1 MSFVHLHTHS
11 EFSLLDG
18 ASRISEMVRLAAE
31 TGMPAIALTDH
42 GVLYGAI
49 DLYLQAKAA
58 GINPIIGQEA
68 YVATRSRLQK
78 EGRADRDPYH
88 LILLVKNLV
97 GYRNL
102 IRLASAAHL
111 EGYYYKPRIDKAL
124 LAEHTEGLIALSSC
138 LGGEVANRLLEG
150 DEAGAEQAAREY
162 QRMFG
167 DDYFLEIQNHGMEE
181 QTRVNAGLARLS
193 QRTGIP
199 LVATNDSHYTR
210 QDDAEAHDILLCLQT
225 GTVVSDTT
233 RMRFHNDEFY
243 LKTPAEMDERF
254 RDFPEAL
261 ANTVRIAERCHL
273 ELETRPLLPRFEV
286 PAGETAETYLRR
298 LAEQGLK
305 ARYPEIT
312 AAVRE
317 RFEMELGV
325 IEATGYAPYFL
336 IVSDFTDYARKNG
349 VAVGP
354 GRGSAAGSIVSYALG
369 ITTLDPLFHGLL
381 FERFLNR
388 ERISM
393 PDIDIDFDDRNRD
406 RVIDYV
412 ARRYGQEHVA
422 QIITFG
428 TMKARAVIRDVGR
441 ALDIPLRDV
450 DRLAKLVPPQLNMT
464 LDKAL
469 QMVPELAAAAT
480 EPDFARLIKNARKLE
495 GLVRHASTHA
505 AGIVITPE
513 PLQRYIP
520 LQAAITRGEKNGPEK
535 RAVMTQYEMNAVQKI
550 GLLKMDFLG
559 LRNLS
564 IIEDTLKN
572 LEQTRG
578 LKLDLAEVPLD
589 DPATFRLLQAADTN
603 GVFQLETAGLRRLV
617 QEMRPTSFDD
627 ITAAIALFR
636 PGPLEGGLVD
646 QYIKC
651 KHGEQEIVYP
661 LPELEPI
668 LKETYGVI
676 VYQEQVMQIASQ
688 LAGFSLGEADI
699 LRAAMGKKKK
709 EEMARMR
716 AKFIAGAVERGV
728 SEPKAI
734 EIFDLMAFF
743 AGYGFNKSHSAAY
756 AVISYQ
762 TAYLK
767 ANYPLEYL
775 AALLNNEAGNYDKV
789 AAAVLDCHA
798 RDIEVLPPD
807 VNRSQA
813 GFSVENGKIR
823 YGLAVIK
830 NVGAHAIEL
839 LLSERQAKGPFK
851 SLLDLCIRVD
861 PRELNKRVLE
871 SLVRSGATD
880 SLGERGRLLASID
893 RVSDRASQIITE
905 RESGQTSI
913 FGLLPEADEMDDA
926 DAGLI
931 SGVPP
936 MPDDERLRGE
946 KELLGLYLS
955 DHPLKR
961 IEQELH
967 AKVDTYANQVTPEM
981 EDYEVRVGGV
991 IKGVRPVVTK
1001 TGKAMAFVQLEDLT
1015 STIEVIVFPKVFEE
1029 RRNLLLSDTVVIVR
1043 GKVDAR
1049 TAAGDE
1055 EERAEEAKVIADDIL
1070 AFDDA
1075 GHESWVRNQI
1085 VHLDIPVDAT
1095 PEQMSALEAILAR
1108 CPGPD
1113 RVVMHLPRGD
1123 QVVDMDLGE
1132 KFRIQGGGL
1141 AGDRAQRDIDG
1152 LFLRPVWRIEVVRKR
1167 APERQP
1173 NGGRQPRTLVTT
1185 TVSG

>member
-18 ASRISEMVRLAAE
+18 ASRISDMVRLAAD

-58 GINPIIGQEA
+58 GIKPIIGQEA

-88 LILLVKNLV
+88 LILLVKNLT

-102 IRLASAAHL
+102 IQLSSLAHL

-124 LAEHTEGLIALSSC
+124 LEEHTEGLIALSSC
-138 LGGEVANRLLEG
+138 LGGEVANRILEA
-150 DEAGAEQAAREY
+150 DERGAEQAALEY

-167 DDYFLEIQNHGMEE
+167 EDYFLEIQNHGLEE
-181 QTRVNAGLARLS
+181 QAAVNEALERLS
-193 QRTGIP
+193 RRTGIP

-210 QDDAEAHDILLCLQT
+210 RDDAEAHDILLCLQT
-225 GTVVSDTT
+225 GTIVSDPR
-233 RMRFHNDEFY
+233 RMKFHNDEFY
-243 LKTPAEMDERF
+243 LKTPAEMAERF
-254 RDFPEAL
+254 AEYPEAL
-261 ANTVRIAERCHL
+261 AATLTIADRCDLRL
-273 ELETRPLLPRFEV
+273 EIQPLLPRFEV
-286 PAGETAETYLRR
+286 PAGQTAETYLRQ
-298 LAEQGLK
+298 LAERGLK
-305 ARYPEIT
+305 DRYPEMT
-312 AAVRE
+312 AAVRD
-317 RFEMELGV
+317 RFEMEFGV

-336 IVSDFTDYARKNG
+336 IVADFIEYARRHG

-369 ITTLDPLFHGLL
+369 ITTLDPLKHGLI
-381 FERFLNR
+381 FERFLNK

-412 ARRYGQEHVA
+412 AERYGQDHVA

-441 ALDIPLRDV
+441 ALDVPLRDV
-450 DRLAKLVPPQLNMT
+450 DHLAKLVPPQLNMT
-464 LDKAL
+464 LEKAVA
-469 QMVPELAAAAT
+469 MVPELAAA
-480 EPDFARLIKNARKLE
+480 EKNPMYGRLLKNARKLE

-505 AGIVITPE
+505 AGIVIAPE
-513 PLQRYIP
+513 PLQRYVP
-520 LQAAITRGEKNGPEK
+520 LQASITRGEKNGQEK
-535 RAVMTQYEMNAVQKI
+535 RSVMTQYEMNAVQKI

-564 IIEDTLKN
+564 IIEDALDN
-572 LEQTRG
+572 IELTRG
-578 LKLDLAEVPLD
+578 LKVDLAQIPWD
-589 DPATFRLLQAADTN
+589 DEATFRLLQAADTN
-603 GVFQLETAGLRRLV
+603 GVFQLESPGMRRLT
-617 QEMRPTSFDD
+617 QDMRPTSFEDV
-627 ITAAIALFR
+627 TAAIALFR
-636 PGPLEGGLVD
+636 PGPLEGGLLD
-646 QYIKC
+646 QYMKC
-651 KHGEQEIVYP
+651 KHGEQEVVYP
-661 LPELEPI
+661 LPQLEPI

-688 LAGFSLGEADI
+688 LAGFTMGEADV

-709 EEMARMR
+709 DEMAKMR
-716 AKFIAGAVERGV
+716 AKFIEGAVRNGV
-728 SEPKAI
+728 SEAKAT

-798 RDIEVLPPD
+798 RNIEVLPPD
-807 VNRSQA
+807 VNASEA
-813 GFSVENGKIR
+813 GFSVQDGRIR
-823 YGLAVIK
+823 YGLAVIN
-830 NVGAHAIEL
+830 NVGAHAVDL
-839 LLSERQAKGPFK
+839 LLSERRTGGPFK
-851 SLLDLCIRVD
+851 SLLDLCVRVD

-880 SLGERGRLLASID
+880 GLGERGCLLASVD
-893 RVSDRASQIITE
+893 RVVDRASQIISE
-905 RESGQTSI
+905 RESGQTSL
-913 FGLLPEADEMDDA
+913 FGLLPEADEMDDPNA
-926 DAGLI
+926 ALV
-931 SGVPP
+931 SMMPP
-936 MPDDERLRGE
+936 MPQDERLKGE

-955 DHPLKR
+955 DHPLRR
-961 IEQELH
+961 IEAELH

-981 EDYEVRVGGV
+981 EDYEVRIGGV
-991 IKGVRPVVTK
+991 IKAVRPVITR

-1015 STIEVIVFPKVFEE
+1015 ATIEVIVFPKVFDE
-1029 RRNLLLSDTVVIVR
+1029 RRQLLLSDNVVIVS

-1049 TAAGDE
+1049 TAAGDD
-1055 EERAEEAKVIADDIL
+1055 EERSEAAKVIADDIM

-1075 GHESWVRNQI
+1075 GHEAWVRNQV
-1085 VHLDIPVDAT
+1085 VHLDLPADAT
-1095 PEQMSALEAILAR
+1095 PEQMAMLQDILGR
-1108 CPGPD
+1108 SPGPD
-1113 RVVMHLPRGD
+1113 RVVMHLQRAD
-1123 QVVDMDLGE
+1123 QIVEMDLGD
-1132 KFRIQGGGL
+1132 KFRVQGAGP
-1141 AGDRAQRDIDG
+1141 AGDRAQREIDAV
-1152 LFLRPVWRIEVVRKR
+1152 FARPVWRLEVVRRR
-1167 APERQP
+1167 APERQV
-1173 NGGRQPRTLVTT
+1173 NGGRQPRTLVS
-1185 TVSG
+1185 V

>member
-42 GVLYGAI
+42 GVLYGAV

-58 GINPIIGQEA
+58 GIKPIIGQEA

-88 LILLVKNLV
+88 LILLVKSLT

-102 IRLASAAHL
+102 IRLASTAHL

-124 LAEHTEGLIALSSC
+124 LAEHAEGLIALSSC
-138 LGGEVANRLLEG
+138 LGGEVASRLLEG

-167 DDYFLEIQNHGMEE
+167 EDYFLEIQDHGMEE
-181 QTRVNAGLARLS
+181 QARVNEGLARLS
-193 QRTGIP
+193 TRTGIP

-210 QDDAEAHDILLCLQT
+210 EDDAEAHDILLCLQT
-225 GTVVSDTT
+225 GTVVSDAT

-243 LKTPAEMDERF
+243 LKTPAEMAERF
-254 RDFPEAL
+254 RDYPEAI

-273 ELETRPLLPRFEV
+273 ELETTPLLPRFEV
-286 PAGETAETYLRR
+286 PAGDTADSYLRR
-298 LAEQGLK
+298 LAEEGLK
-305 ARYPEIT
+305 RRYPEMTQAIKD
-312 AAVRE
+312 
-317 RFEMELGV
+317 RFDMEFSV
-325 IEATGYAPYFL
+325 IKDMGYAAYFL

-369 ITTLDPLFHGLL
+369 ITELDPIRHGLI

-393 PDIDIDFDDRNRD
+393 PDIDMDFDDRNRD
-406 RVIDYV
+406 RVIEYV
-412 ARRYGQEHVA
+412 GRKYGQDHVA

-441 ALDIPLRDV
+441 ALDVPLPDV

-464 LDKAL
+464 LDKAM

-480 EPDFARLIKNARKLE
+480 DPVYGKLLKNARKLE
-495 GLVRHASTHA
+495 GLTRHASTHA

-513 PLQRYIP
+513 PLQRYVP
-520 LQAAITRGEKNGPEK
+520 LQNAITRGERNGQET

-572 LEQTRG
+572 IEQTRG
-578 LKLDLAEVPLD
+578 LKLDLDAIPWD
-589 DPATFRLLQAADTN
+589 DAATFRLFAAADTN
-603 GVFQLETAGLRRLV
+603 GVFQFEGSGMRRLL
-617 QEMRPTSFDD
+617 QDMRPSTFED
-627 ITAAIALFR
+627 ITAAGALFR

-651 KHGEQEIVYP
+651 KHGDREIVYP

-676 VYQEQVMQIASQ
+676 VYQEQVMQIASR

-709 EEMARMR
+709 DEMARMR
-716 AKFIAGAVERGV
+716 AKFITGAIAHGV
-728 SEPKAI
+728 AEAKAT

-775 AALLNNEAGNYDKV
+775 AALLNNEAGEYERV
-789 AAAVLDCHA
+789 AATVLDCHA
-798 RDIEVLPPD
+798 RQIEVLPPD
-807 VNRSQA
+807 VNRSEA
-813 GFSVENGKIR
+813 GFTVEDGKIR

-830 NVGAHAIEL
+830 NVGAHVIERL
-839 LLSERQAKGPFK
+839 LAERRAKGPFK
-851 SLLDLCIRVD
+851 SLLDMAVRVD

-871 SLVRSGATD
+871 SLIRSGAAD
-880 SLGERGRLLASID
+880 CLGERGRLLASID
-893 RVSDRASQIITE
+893 RVSDRAAQIIGE
-905 RESGQTSI
+905 WESGQTSL
-913 FGLLPEADEMDDA
+913 FGLLPEADELDDPA
-926 DAGLI
+926 AGLV
-931 SGVPP
+931 SMMPP
-936 MPDDERLRGE
+936 MPDEERLKGE

-961 IEQELH
+961 IEQEMH

-981 EDYEVRVGGV
+981 EDYEVRIGGV

-1015 STIEVIVFPKVFEE
+1015 STVEVIVFPRVFEE
-1029 RRNLLLSDTVVIVR
+1029 RRHLLLSDTVVIVR

-1049 TAAGDE
+1049 TAAGDD
-1055 EERAEEAKVIADDIL
+1055 EERAEQAKVIADDIL

-1075 GHESWVRNQI
+1075 GHESWVRNQV
-1085 VHLDIPVDAT
+1085 VHLDIPAEAT
-1095 PEQMSALEAILAR
+1095 PDQMAALEEILGR

-1123 QVVDMDLGE
+1123 QTVDMDLGD
-1132 KFRIQGGGL
+1132 KFRVQAGGL
-1141 AGDRAQRDIDG
+1141 AGDRTQREIDG
-1152 LFLRPVWRIEVVRKR
+1152 LFLRPVWRLEVIRRR

-1173 NGGRQPRTLVTT
+1173 NGGRQPRTLVATPA
-1185 TVSG
+1185 GA

>member
-18 ASRISEMVRLAAE
+18 ASRISDMVRLAVE
-31 TGMPAIALTDH
+31 TGMPAVALTDH
-42 GVLYGAI
+42 GVLYGAV

-88 LILLVKNLV
+88 LILLVKDLT

-102 IRLASAAHL
+102 IRLASQAHL

-124 LAEHTEGLIALSSC
+124 LAEHAEGLIALSSC

-150 DEAGAEQAAREY
+150 DEAGAEQAAKEY
-162 QRMFG
+162 QAIFG
-167 DDYFLEIQNHGMEE
+167 EDYFLEIQDHGMAE
-181 QTRVNAGLARLS
+181 QARVNEGLARLS

-199 LVATNDSHYTR
+199 LVATNDTHYTR
-210 QDDAEAHDILLCLQT
+210 KDDAEAHDILLCLQT
-225 GTVVSDTT
+225 GTVVSETN
-233 RMRFHNDEFY
+233 RMRFENEEFY
-243 LKTPAEMDERF
+243 LKTPAEMAERF
-254 RDFPEAL
+254 KDFPEAV
-261 ANTVRIAERCHL
+261 ANTLRIAERCHL
-273 ELETRPLLPRFEV
+273 ELETKPLLPRFEV
-286 PAGETAETYLRR
+286 PAGQTADSYLRR
-298 LAEQGLK
+298 LAMDGLK
-305 ARYPEIT
+305 KRYPDMTQAIKD
-312 AAVRE
+312 
-317 RFEMELGV
+317 RFEMEIGV
-325 IEATGYAPYFL
+325 IEDMGYAPYFL
-336 IVSDFTDYARKNG
+336 IVSDFTDFARNNG

-369 ITTLDPLFHGLL
+369 ITELDPIHHGLI

-393 PDIDIDFDDRNRD
+393 PDIDMDFDDRNRD

-412 ARRYGQEHVA
+412 GRKYGQDHVA

-441 ALDIPLRDV
+441 ALGVPLPDV

-464 LDKAL
+464 LDKAI

-480 EPDFARLIKNARKLE
+480 DPEYGRLLKNAKKLE
-495 GLVRHASTHA
+495 GLTRHASTHA

-513 PLQRYIP
+513 PLQRYVP
-520 LQAAITRGEKNGPEK
+520 LQNAITRGDRNGTEK

-564 IIEDTLKN
+564 IIQDTLKN

-578 LKLDLAEVPLD
+578 VRLDLSQIPWD

-603 GVFQLETAGLRRLV
+603 GVFQVEGAGMRRLL
-617 QEMRPTSFDD
+617 QDMRPTSFED
-627 ITAAIALFR
+627 ITAVHALFR

-651 KHGEQEIVYP
+651 KHGEREIVYP

-676 VYQEQVMQIASQ
+676 VYQEQVMKIASQ

-709 EEMARMR
+709 DEMARMR
-716 AKFIAGAVERGV
+716 TKFINGAVARGV
-728 SEPKAI
+728 TEAKAT
-734 EIFDLMAFF
+734 EVFDLMAFF

-756 AVISYQ
+756 AVIIYQ

-775 AALLNNEAGNYDKV
+775 AALLNNEAGDYEKV
-789 AAAVLDCHA
+789 AATVLDCHA
-798 RDIEVLPPD
+798 REIEVLPPD
-807 VNRSQA
+807 VNRSEA
-813 GFSVENGKIR
+813 GFSVEDGKIR

-830 NVGAHAIEL
+830 NVGVHVIEML
-839 LLSERQAKGPFK
+839 LAERRKSGPFK
-851 SLLDLCIRVD
+851 SLLELAVRVD
-861 PRELNKRVLE
+861 PREANKRVLE
-871 SLVRSGATD
+871 SLIRSGATD
-880 SLGERGRLLASID
+880 CLGERGTLLASID

-905 RESGQTSI
+905 RESGQTSL
-913 FGLLPEADEMDDA
+913 FGLLPESDELDDPT
-926 DAGLI
+926 AGLLQ
-931 SGVPP
+931 GVPP
-936 MPDDERLRGE
+936 MPDEERLKGE

-981 EDYEVRVGGV
+981 EDYEVRIGGV
-991 IKGVRPVVTK
+991 IKGVRPIVTK
-1001 TGKAMAFVQLEDLT
+1001 SGKAMAFIQLEDLT
-1015 STIEVIVFPKVFEE
+1015 STIEVIVFPKVFDE
-1029 RRNLLLSDTVVIVR
+1029 RRHLLLSDTIVIVR

-1049 TAAGDE
+1049 AGSGDD
-1055 EERAEEAKVIADDIL
+1055 EERADSAKVIADDIL

-1075 GHESWVRNQI
+1075 GHEAWVRNQV
-1085 VHLDIPVDAT
+1085 VHLDIPAEAT
-1095 PEQMSALEAILAR
+1095 PEQMGLLQDILGR

-1123 QVVDMDLGE
+1123 QVVDMDLGDR
-1132 KFRIQGGGL
+1132 FRVQGGGR
-1141 AGDRAQRDIDG
+1141 AGEMARREIDG
-1152 LFLRPVWRIEVVRKR
+1152 LFLRPVWRIEVIRRR
-1167 APERQP
+1167 APERAQ
-1173 NGGRQPRTLVTT
+1173 NGSRQPRTLV
-1185 TVSG
+1185 GAPAG

>member
-11 EFSLLDG
+11 EYSLLDG
-18 ASRISEMVRLAAE
+18 ASRISEMVRHAVE

-42 GVLYGAI
+42 GVLYGAV

-68 YVATRSRLQK
+68 YVATRSRHQK

-88 LILLVKNLV
+88 LILLVKNLA

-102 IRLASAAHL
+102 IKLSSLAHL

-124 LAEHTEGLIALSSC
+124 LAEHSEGLIALSSC
-138 LGGEVANRLLEG
+138 LGGEVASRLLEG

-167 DDYFLEIQNHGMEE
+167 EDYFLEIQDHGMEE
-181 QTRVNAGLARLS
+181 QTRVNEGLARLS

-199 LVATNDSHYTR
+199 MVATNDSHYTR
-210 QDDAEAHDILLCLQT
+210 RDDAEAHDILLCLQT
-225 GTVVSDTT
+225 GTVTSDQK

-243 LKTPAEMDERF
+243 LKTPAEMAERF
-254 RDFPEAL
+254 RDFPEAV
-261 ANTVRIAERCHL
+261 ANTVKIAERCHL
-273 ELETRPLLPRFEV
+273 ELDTRPLLPRFEV
-286 PAGETAETYLRR
+286 PGGENAEAYLRR
-298 LAEQGLK
+298 LAEEGLK
-305 ARYPEIT
+305 TRYPEMGQV
-312 AAVRE
+312 VRDRVE
-317 RFEMELGV
+317 TELSV
-325 IEATGYAPYFL
+325 IQDMGYAPYFL
-336 IVSDFTDYARKNG
+336 IVSDFIAYARANG

-354 GRGSAAGSIVSYALG
+354 GRGSAAGSIVCYALG
-369 ITTLDPLFHGLL
+369 ITTLDPLQHGLI

-393 PDIDIDFDDRNRD
+393 PDIDVDFDDRNRD
-406 RVIDYV
+406 RVIEYV
-412 ARRYGQEHVA
+412 GQKYGQDHVA

-441 ALDIPLRDV
+441 ALDVPLREV
-450 DRLAKLVPPQLNMT
+450 DHLAKLVPPTLNMT
-464 LDKAL
+464 LDKAI
-469 QMVPELAAAAT
+469 QMVPELAQA
-480 EPDFARLIKNARKLE
+480 EKDPVYERLLKNARKLE

-513 PLQRYIP
+513 PLQQYVP
-520 LQAAITRGEKNGPEK
+520 LQASITRGERNGQEK

-572 LEQTRG
+572 LRLTRG
-578 LKLDLAEVPLD
+578 LKLDLAAIPWD
-589 DPATFRLLQAADTN
+589 DAATFRLLQAGDTN
-603 GVFQLETAGLRRLV
+603 GVFQLESAGLRRLL
-617 QEMRPTSFDD
+617 QDMRPTTFDD
-627 ITAAIALFR
+627 ITAANALFR

-646 QYIKC
+646 QYVKR
-651 KHGEQEIVYP
+651 KHGEVEIAYL
-661 LPELEPI
+661 LPQLEPI

-676 VYQEQVMQIASQ
+676 VYQEQVMNIARQ
-688 LAGFSLGEADI
+688 LAGFSLGEADV
-699 LRAAMGKKKK
+699 LRGAMGKKKK
-709 EEMARMR
+709 EEMAKMR
-716 AKFIAGAVERGV
+716 AKFIEGATNRGV
-728 SEPKAI
+728 SESKAT
-734 EIFDLMAFF
+734 EIFDLMAYF
-743 AGYGFNKSHSAAY
+743 AGYGFPKAHSAAY

-798 RDIEVLPPD
+798 REIEVLPPD
-807 VNRSQA
+807 VNSSEA
-813 GFSVENGKIR
+813 GFSVQEGKVR

-830 NVGAHAIEL
+830 NVGTHAIEL
-839 LLSERQAKGPFK
+839 LLNERRTNGPFK
-851 SLLDLCIRVD
+851 SVLDLCVRVD
-861 PRELNKRVLE
+861 PREMNKRVLE
-871 SLVRSGATD
+871 SLIRSGATD

-893 RVSDRASQIITE
+893 RVSDRATQIISE
-905 RESGQTSI
+905 RESGQTNL
-913 FGLLPEADEMDDA
+913 FGMLPEADEMDDPA
-926 DAGLI
+926 AGLV
-931 SGVPP
+931 SVMPP

-955 DHPLKR
+955 DHPLRR

-981 EDYEVRVGGV
+981 EDYEVRIGGV
-991 IKGVRPVVTK
+991 IKAVRPIVTK
-1001 TGKAMAFVQLEDLT
+1001 TGKPMAFVQLEDLT
-1015 STIEVIVFPKVFEE
+1015 ATIEVIVFTRLFEE
-1029 RRNLLLSDTVVIVR
+1029 SRALLLSDNVVIVR

-1049 TAAGDE
+1049 SAAGEDE
-1055 EERAEEAKVIADDIL
+1055 ERGEVAKIIADEIL

-1075 GHESWVRNQI
+1075 GHESWVRNQV
-1085 VHLDIPVDAT
+1085 VHLDVPAEAT
-1095 PEQMSALEAILAR
+1095 AEQMEALQEILGR
-1108 CPGPD
+1108 CAGPD
-1113 RVVMHLPRGD
+1113 RVVLHLQRAD
-1123 QVVDMDLGE
+1123 EVVDMDLGE
-1132 KFRIQGGGL
+1132 KFRVQGGGL
-1141 AGDRAQRDIDG
+1141 AGDRAQREIDA
-1152 LFLRPVWRIEVVRKR
+1152 LFSRPVWRLEVIRRR
-1167 APERQP
+1167 APERQVTS
-1173 NGGRQPRTLVTT
+1173 GRQPRTLVG
-1185 TVSG
+1185 SASS

>member
-18 ASRISEMVRLAAE
+18 ASRISDMVRLAAE

-49 DLYLQAKAA
+49 DLLTQAKLA
-58 GINPIIGQEA
+58 GIKPIIGLEA
-68 YVATRSRLQK
+68 YVATRSRHQK

-88 LILLVKNLV
+88 LILLVKDLT

-102 IRLASAAHL
+102 ITLSSRSHL

-138 LGGEVANRLLEG
+138 LGGEVASRLLEA
-150 DEAGAEQAAREY
+150 DEAGAEQAALEY

-167 DDYFLEIQNHGMEE
+167 DDYFLEIQDHGMEE
-181 QTRVNAGLARLS
+181 QARVNEGLARIA

-225 GTVVSDTT
+225 GTVTSDQK

-243 LKTPAEMDERF
+243 LKTPAEMAERF
-254 RDFPEAL
+254 RDFPEAV
-261 ANTVRIAERCHL
+261 ANTVRIAERCSL
-273 ELETRPLLPRFEV
+273 QLDTRPLLPRFEV
-286 PAGETAETYLRR
+286 PAGQTPEAYLRG

-305 ARYPEIT
+305 VRYPELGK
-312 AAVRE
+312 VVMD
-317 RFEMELGV
+317 RFETEMSV
-325 IEATGYAPYFL
+325 IQEMGYAPYFL
-336 IVSDFTDYARKNG
+336 IVSDFISYARGHG

-354 GRGSAAGSIVSYALG
+354 GRGSAAGSIICYALG
-369 ITTLDPLFHGLL
+369 ITTLDPLQHGLI

-393 PDIDIDFDDRNRD
+393 PDIDVDFDDRNRD

-412 ARRYGQEHVA
+412 GQRYGQDHVA

-441 ALDIPLRDV
+441 ALDVPLRDV
-450 DRLAKLVPPQLNMT
+450 DHLAKLVPPQLNMT
-464 LDKAL
+464 LDKAM
-469 QMVPELAAAAT
+469 QMVPELAQA
-480 EPDFARLIKNARKLE
+480 EKDPVYERLLKNARKLE

-513 PLQRYIP
+513 PLQQYVP
-520 LQAAITRGEKNGPEK
+520 LQLSITRGEKNGQEQ

-564 IIEDTLKN
+564 IIEDALKN

-578 LKLDLAEVPLD
+578 LKLDLATIPWD
-589 DPATFRLLQAADTN
+589 DPATFRLLQASDTN
-603 GVFQLETAGLRRLV
+603 GVFQLESAGLRRLV
-617 QEMRPTSFDD
+617 QDMRPTSFDD

-636 PGPLEGGLVD
+636 PGPLEGGLLD
-646 QYIKC
+646 QYMKC

-661 LPELEPI
+661 LPQLEPI

-676 VYQEQVMQIASQ
+676 VYQEQVMNIARQ
-688 LAGFSLGEADI
+688 LAGFSLGEADV
-699 LRAAMGKKKK
+699 LRGAMGKKKK
-709 EEMARMR
+709 EEMAKMR
-716 AKFIAGAVERGV
+716 AKFIDGAVSRGV
-728 SEPKAI
+728 GESKAT
-734 EIFDLMAFF
+734 EIFDLMAYF
-743 AGYGFNKSHSAAY
+743 AGYGFAKAHSAAY

-798 RDIEVLPPD
+798 RNIDVLPPD
-807 VNRSQA
+807 INSSEA
-813 GFSVENGKIR
+813 GFSVQGDKIR

-830 NVGAHAIEL
+830 NVGSHAVEL
-839 LLSERQAKGPFK
+839 LLTDRQAKGQFR
-851 SLLDLCIRVD
+851 SLLELCVRVD

-871 SLVRSGATD
+871 SLVRSGACE
-880 SLGERGRLLASID
+880 SLGERAQLLASID
-893 RVSDRASQIITE
+893 RVSDRASQIISE
-905 RESGQTSI
+905 RESGQTSL
-913 FGLLPEADEMDDA
+913 FKMLPESDELGDPA
-926 DAGLI
+926 AGLI
-931 SGVPP
+931 GGLPP
-936 MPDDERLRGE
+936 MPQDERLRGE

-955 DHPLKR
+955 DHPLRR
-961 IEQELH
+961 IEQEMH
-967 AKVDTYANQVTPEM
+967 ARVDTYANQVKPEM
-981 EDYEVRVGGV
+981 EDLEVRLGGV
-991 IKGVRPVVTK
+991 IKGVRPVITR

-1015 STIEVIVFPKVFEE
+1015 STVEVIVFPRPFEE
-1029 RRNLLLSDTVVIVR
+1029 ARDLLHEDNIVIVR
-1043 GKVDAR
+1043 GKIDAR
-1049 TAAGDE
+1049 TASGDDE
-1055 EERAEEAKVIADDIL
+1055 DRSEAAKVIADEIL
-1070 AFDDA
+1070 AFDDP
-1075 GHESWVRNQI
+1075 GHDSWVRNQV
-1085 VHLDIPVDAT
+1085 VHLDVPAEALG
-1095 PEQMSALEAILAR
+1095 EQLAAVEDILAS

-1113 RVVMHLPRGD
+1113 RVVMHLQRDGGS
-1123 QVVDMDLGE
+1123 VEMDLGE
-1132 KFRIQGGGL
+1132 RFRVQGGGP
-1141 AGDRAQRDIDG
+1141 AGQRAEHAINA
-1152 LFLRPVWRIEVVRKR
+1152 LFGRPVWRVEVVRKK
-1167 APERQP
+1167 APERP
-1173 NGGRQPRTLVTT
+1173 AMGRGSRVLAGSPA
-1185 TVSG
+1185 S

>member
-1 MSFVHLHTHS
+1 M
-11 EFSLLDG
+11 
-18 ASRISEMVRLAAE
+18 A
-31 TGMPAIALTDH
+31 
-42 GVLYGAI
+42 
-49 DLYLQAKAA
+49 
-58 GINPIIGQEA
+58 
-68 YVATRSRLQK
+68 
-78 EGRADRDPYH
+78 
-88 LILLVKNLV
+88 
-97 GYRNL
+97 
-102 IRLASAAHL
+102 
-111 EGYYYKPRIDKAL
+111 
-124 LAEHTEGLIALSSC
+124 
-138 LGGEVANRLLEG
+138 
-150 DEAGAEQAAREY
+150 
-162 QRMFG
+162 
-167 DDYFLEIQNHGMEE
+167 
-181 QTRVNAGLARLS
+181 
-193 QRTGIP
+193 
-199 LVATNDSHYTR
+199 
-210 QDDAEAHDILLCLQT
+210 
-225 GTVVSDTT
+225 
-233 RMRFHNDEFY
+233 
-243 LKTPAEMDERF
+243 ERF
-254 RDFPEAL
+254 RDFPEAV

-286 PAGETAETYLRR
+286 PVGETAESYLRR
-298 LAEQGLK
+298 LAEEGLK
-305 ARYPEIT
+305 ARYPELT
-312 AAVRE
+312 PAVRD
-317 RFEMELGV
+317 RFEMEFGV
-325 IEATGYAPYFL
+325 IEEMGYAPYFL

-369 ITTLDPLFHGLL
+369 ITTLDPLRHGLI

-393 PDIDIDFDDRNRD
+393 PDIDMDFDDRNRD

-412 ARRYGQEHVA
+412 GRRYGQDHVA

-441 ALDIPLRDV
+441 ALDVPLREV

-464 LDKAL
+464 LDKAMA
-469 QMVPELAAAAT
+469 MVPELAAAAT
-480 EPDFARLIKNARKLE
+480 DPAFEPLLKNARKLE

-513 PLQRYIP
+513 PLQRYLP
-520 LQAAITRGEKNGPEK
+520 LQAAITRGEKNGQEK

-564 IIEDTLKN
+564 IIADTLKN

-578 LKLDLAEVPLD
+578 LKLDLSRIPWD

-603 GVFQLETAGLRRLV
+603 GVFQLESAGLRRLV
-617 QEMRPTSFDD
+617 QDMRPTGFED

-651 KHGEQEIVYP
+651 KHGENEIVYP

-676 VYQEQVMQIASQ
+676 VYQEQVMQIASR

-709 EEMARMR
+709 DEMARMR
-716 AKFIAGAVERGV
+716 AKFLAGAVARGV
-728 SEPKAI
+728 SEAKAT

-798 RDIEVLPPD
+798 REIEVLPPD
-807 VNRSQA
+807 VNRSEA
-813 GFSVENGKIR
+813 GFRVQEGKIR

-830 NVGAHAIEL
+830 NVGGHAIEL
-839 LLSERQAKGPFK
+839 LLAERRARGPFK
-851 SLLDLCIRVD
+851 SLLDLCVRVD

-871 SLVRSGATD
+871 SLIRSGATD
-880 SLGERGRLLASID
+880 SLGERGRLLASVD
-893 RVSDRASQIITE
+893 RVSDRAAQIISE
-905 RESGQTSI
+905 RESGQTSL
-913 FGLLPEADEMDDA
+913 FGLLPEADELDDA
-926 DAGLI
+926 NAGLV
-931 SGVPP
+931 SLMPP
-936 MPDDERLRGE
+936 MPDDERLKGE

-967 AKVDTYANQVTPEM
+967 LKVDTYANQVTPEM

-1029 RRNLLLSDTVVIVR
+1029 RRHLLLSDTVVIVR

-1049 TAAGDE
+1049 TAGGDD

-1085 VHLDIPVDAT
+1085 VHLDIPSEAS
-1095 PEQMSALEAILAR
+1095 PEQMAALQDILAR

-1113 RVVMHLPRGD
+1113 RVVMHLQRGE
-1123 QVVDMDLGE
+1123 QAVDMDLGE
-1132 KFRIQGGGL
+1132 KFRVQGGGL
-1141 AGDRAQRDIDG
+1141 AGDRAQREIDA
-1152 LFLRPVWRIEVVRKR
+1152 LFLRPVWRIEVIRRR

-1173 NGGRQPRTLVTT
+1173 NGGRQPRTLVATT
-1185 TVSG
+1185 AG

>member
-1 MSFVHLHTHS
+1 
-11 EFSLLDG
+11 
-18 ASRISEMVRLAAE
+18 
-31 TGMPAIALTDH
+31 
-42 GVLYGAI
+42 
-49 DLYLQAKAA
+49 
-58 GINPIIGQEA
+58 
-68 YVATRSRLQK
+68 
-78 EGRADRDPYH
+78 
-88 LILLVKNLV
+88 
-97 GYRNL
+97 
-102 IRLASAAHL
+102 
-111 EGYYYKPRIDKAL
+111 
-124 LAEHTEGLIALSSC
+124 
-138 LGGEVANRLLEG
+138 
-150 DEAGAEQAAREY
+150 
-162 QRMFG
+162 
-167 DDYFLEIQNHGMEE
+167 
-181 QTRVNAGLARLS
+181 
-193 QRTGIP
+193 
-199 LVATNDSHYTR
+199 
-210 QDDAEAHDILLCLQT
+210 
-225 GTVVSDTT
+225 
-233 RMRFHNDEFY
+233 
-243 LKTPAEMDERF
+243 
-254 RDFPEAL
+254 
-261 ANTVRIAERCHL
+261 
-273 ELETRPLLPRFEV
+273 
-286 PAGETAETYLRR
+286 
-298 LAEQGLK
+298 
-305 ARYPEIT
+305 
-312 AAVRE
+312 
-317 RFEMELGV
+317 
-325 IEATGYAPYFL
+325 
-336 IVSDFTDYARKNG
+336 
-349 VAVGP
+349 
-354 GRGSAAGSIVSYALG
+354 
-369 ITTLDPLFHGLL
+369 
-381 FERFLNR
+381 
-388 ERISM
+388 M

-412 ARRYGQEHVA
+412 ARRYGQDHVA

-480 EPDFARLIKNARKLE
+480 EPDFARLIKNAKKLE

-513 PLQRYIP
+513 PLQRYVP
-520 LQAAITRGEKNGPEK
+520 LQAAITRGEKNGQEK

-578 LKLDLAEVPLD
+578 LKLDLAQIPID
-589 DPATFRLLQAADTN
+589 DAATFRLLQAADTN
-603 GVFQLETAGLRRLV
+603 GVFQLESAGLRRLL
-617 QEMRPTSFDD
+617 QDMRPTSFDD

-646 QYIKC
+646 QYMKC

-699 LRAAMGKKKK
+699 LRGAMGKKKK

-728 SEPKAI
+728 SEPKAT

-775 AALLNNEAGNYDKV
+775 AALLNNEAGDYDRV

-807 VNRSQA
+807 VNTSEA
-813 GFSVENGKIR
+813 GFSVQEGKIR

-830 NVGAHAIEL
+830 NVGSHAMEL
-839 LLSERQAKGPFK
+839 LLVNRREKGPFK
-851 SLLDLCIRVD
+851 SLLDMCVRVD

-871 SLVRSGATD
+871 SLVRSGAAD

-893 RVSDRASQIITE
+893 RVSDRANQIISE
-905 RESGQTSI
+905 RESGQTSL
-913 FGLLPEADEMDDA
+913 FGLLPEADELDDPN
-926 DAGLI
+926 AGLI
-931 SGVPP
+931 SGFPP

-967 AKVDTYANQVTPEM
+967 ARVDTYANQVTPEM
-981 EDYEVRVGGV
+981 EDFEVRVGGV

-1029 RRNLLLSDTVVIVR
+1029 RRQLLLSDTVVIVR

-1049 TAAGDE
+1049 TAAGED
-1055 EERAEEAKVIADDIL
+1055 EERAETAKVIADEIL

-1085 VHLDIPVDAT
+1085 VHLDIPPEAT
-1095 PEQMSALEAILAR
+1095 PDQMSALQDILAR

-1113 RVVMHLPRGD
+1113 RVVMHLQRDD
-1123 QVVDMDLGE
+1123 QVVDMDLGD

-1141 AGDRAQRDIDG
+1141 AGDRAQREIDG
-1152 LFLRPVWRIEVVRKR
+1152 LFLRPVWRIEVIRRR

-1173 NGGRQPRTLVTT
+1173 NGGRQPRTLVT
-1185 TVSG
+1185 SGAAG

>member
-11 EFSLLDG
+11 EYSLLDG
-18 ASRISEMVRLAAE
+18 ASRISEMVRHAVE

-68 YVATRSRLQK
+68 YVATRSRHQK

-88 LILLVKNLV
+88 LILLVKNLA

-102 IRLASAAHL
+102 IKLSSLAHL

-124 LAEHTEGLIALSSC
+124 LSEHTEGLIALSSC
-138 LGGEVANRLLEG
+138 LGGEVASRLLEG
-150 DEAGAEQAAREY
+150 DDAGAEQVAREY

-167 DDYFLEIQNHGMEE
+167 EDYFLEIQDHGMEE
-181 QTRVNAGLARLS
+181 QARVNEGLARLS

-199 LVATNDSHYTR
+199 MVATNDSHYTR
-210 QDDAEAHDILLCLQT
+210 RDDAEAHDILLCLQT
-225 GTVVSDTT
+225 GTVTSDQK

-243 LKTPAEMDERF
+243 LKTPAEMAERF
-254 RDFPEAL
+254 RDFPEAV
-261 ANTVRIAERCHL
+261 ANTVKIAERCHL
-273 ELETRPLLPRFEV
+273 ELDTKPLLPRFEV
-286 PAGETAETYLRR
+286 PLGENAEAYLRR

-305 ARYPEIT
+305 TRYPEMGQV
-312 AAVRE
+312 VRDRVE
-317 RFEMELGV
+317 TELSV
-325 IEATGYAPYFL
+325 IQDMGYAPYFL
-336 IVSDFTDYARKNG
+336 IVSDFIAYARANG

-354 GRGSAAGSIVSYALG
+354 GRGSAAGSIVCYALG
-369 ITTLDPLFHGLL
+369 ITTLDPLKHGLI

-393 PDIDIDFDDRNRD
+393 PDIDVDFDDRNRD
-406 RVIDYV
+406 RVIEYV
-412 ARRYGQEHVA
+412 GQKYGQDHVA

-441 ALDIPLRDV
+441 ALDVPLREV
-450 DRLAKLVPPQLNMT
+450 DHLAKLVPPTLNMT
-464 LDKAL
+464 LDKAI
-469 QMVPELAAAAT
+469 QMVPELAQA
-480 EPDFARLIKNARKLE
+480 EKDPVYERLLKNARKLE

-513 PLQRYIP
+513 PLQQYVP
-520 LQAAITRGEKNGPEK
+520 LQASITRGERNGQEK

-572 LEQTRG
+572 LRLTRG
-578 LKLDLAEVPLD
+578 LELDLAAIPWD
-589 DPATFRLLQAADTN
+589 DAATFRLLQAGDTN
-603 GVFQLETAGLRRLV
+603 GVFQLESAGLRRLL
-617 QEMRPTSFDD
+617 QDMQPTTFDD
-627 ITAAIALFR
+627 ITAANALFR

-646 QYIKC
+646 QYVKR
-651 KHGEQEIVYP
+651 KHGEVEIAYL
-661 LPELEPI
+661 LPQLEPI

-676 VYQEQVMQIASQ
+676 VYQEQVMNIARQ
-688 LAGFSLGEADI
+688 LAGFSLGEADV
-699 LRAAMGKKKK
+699 LRGAMGKKKK
-709 EEMARMR
+709 DEMAKMR
-716 AKFIAGAVERGV
+716 AKFIEGATNRGV
-728 SEPKAI
+728 SESKAT
-734 EIFDLMAFF
+734 EIFDLMAYF
-743 AGYGFNKSHSAAY
+743 AGYGFPKAHSAAY

-798 RDIEVLPPD
+798 RDIGVLPPD
-807 VNRSQA
+807 VNSSEG
-813 GFSVENGKIR
+813 GFSVQEGKVR

-839 LLSERQAKGPFK
+839 LLNERRRNGPFK
-851 SLLDLCIRVD
+851 SVLDLCVRVD
-861 PRELNKRVLE
+861 PREMNKRVLE
-871 SLVRSGATD
+871 SLIRSGATD

-893 RVSDRASQIITE
+893 RVSDRAAQIISE
-905 RESGQTSI
+905 RESGQTNL
-913 FGLLPEADEMDDA
+913 FGMLPEADEMDDPA
-926 DAGLI
+926 AGLV
-931 SGVPP
+931 SVMPP

-955 DHPLKR
+955 DHPLRR

-967 AKVDTYANQVTPEM
+967 AKVDTYANQVTPDM
-981 EDYEVRVGGV
+981 EDYEVRIGGV
-991 IKGVRPVVTK
+991 IKAVRPIVTK
-1001 TGKAMAFVQLEDLT
+1001 TGKPMAFVQLEDLT
-1015 STIEVIVFPKVFEE
+1015 ATIEVIVFTRLFEE
-1029 RRNLLLSDTVVIVR
+1029 SRALLLSDNVVIVR

-1049 TAAGDE
+1049 SAAGEDE
-1055 EERAEEAKVIADDIL
+1055 ERGEVAKIIADEIL
-1070 AFDDA
+1070 AFDDV
-1075 GHESWVRNQI
+1075 GHESWVRNQV
-1085 VHLDIPVDAT
+1085 VHLDVPAEAAA
-1095 PEQMSALEAILAR
+1095 EQMAALQEILGR
-1108 CPGPD
+1108 CAGPD
-1113 RVVMHLPRGD
+1113 PVVLHLQRAD

-1132 KFRIQGGGL
+1132 KFRVQGGGL
-1141 AGDRAQRDIDG
+1141 AGDRAQREIDA
-1152 LFLRPVWRIEVVRKR
+1152 LFARPVWRLEVIRRR
-1167 APERQP
+1167 APERQVI
-1173 NGGRQPRTLVTT
+1173 GGRQPRTLVG
-1185 TVSG
+1185 SASS

>member
-11 EFSLLDG
+11 EYSLLDG
-18 ASRISEMVRLAAE
+18 ASRVADMVRLAAE

-49 DLYLQAKAA
+49 ELYLQARAA

-68 YVATRSRLQK
+68 YVATRSRHQK

-88 LILLVKNLV
+88 LILLVKNLT

-102 IRLASAAHL
+102 IQLSSQAHL

-124 LAEHTEGLIALSSC
+124 LAEHSEGLIALSSC

-150 DEAGAEQAAREY
+150 DEVGAEQAARDY

-167 DDYFLEIQNHGMEE
+167 EDYFLEIQDHGMED
-181 QTRVNAGLARLS
+181 QARVNEGLARLS

-210 QDDAEAHDILLCLQT
+210 KDDAEAHDILLCLQT
-225 GTVVSDTT
+225 GTVVSDTR
-233 RMRFHNDEFY
+233 RMRFQNDEFY
-243 LKTPAEMDERF
+243 LKTPDEMAERF
-254 RDFPEAL
+254 RDFPDAVG
-261 ANTVRIAERCHL
+261 NTLRIAERCNL
-273 ELETRPLLPRFEV
+273 QLETRPLLPRFEV
-286 PAGETAETYLRR
+286 PGGETAEGYLRK
-298 LAEQGLK
+298 LAAQGLT
-305 ARYPEIT
+305 ARYPDLT
-312 AAVRE
+312 PVVRE

-325 IEATGYAPYFL
+325 IEAMGYAPYFL
-336 IVSDFTDYARKNG
+336 IVSDFIDYARSHG

-369 ITTLDPLFHGLL
+369 ITTLDPLQHGLI

-412 ARRYGQEHVA
+412 GQRYGQDHVA

-441 ALDIPLRDV
+441 ALDIPLREV

-469 QMVPELAAAAT
+469 QMVPELAAAAQ
-480 EPDFARLIKNARKLE
+480 EPDFERLLKNARKLE

-513 PLQRYIP
+513 PLQRYVP
-520 LQAAITRGEKNGPEK
+520 LQASIARGDRNGQEK

-578 LKLDLAEVPLD
+578 KTLDLATIPWD

-603 GVFQLETAGLRRLV
+603 GVFQLESAGLRRLL
-617 QEMRPTSFDD
+617 QDMRPTSFED

-646 QYIKC
+646 QYMKC
-651 KHGEQEIVYP
+651 KHGEREIVYP

-688 LAGFSLGEADI
+688 LAGFSMGEADI

-709 EEMARMR
+709 DEMAKMR
-716 AKFIAGAVERGV
+716 AKFIAGAVNRGV
-728 SEPKAI
+728 SEPKAT

-798 RDIEVLPPD
+798 REIEVLPPD
-807 VNRSQA
+807 VNGSDA
-813 GFSVENGKIR
+813 GFSVQDGKIR

-830 NVGAHAIEL
+830 NVGTHAIEL
-839 LLSERQAKGPFK
+839 LLNEWRANGPFK
-851 SLLDLCIRVD
+851 SLLDLCVRVD

-871 SLVRSGATD
+871 SLIRSGATD

-893 RVSDRASQIITE
+893 RVSDRAAQIISE
-905 RESGQTSI
+905 RESGQI
-913 FGLLPEADEMDDA
+913 NLLGMLPDADELDDRS
-926 DAGLI
+926 AGLV
-931 SGVPP
+931 SEMPP
-936 MPDDERLRGE
+936 MPQDERLKGE

-955 DHPLKR
+955 DHPLRR

-967 AKVDTYANQVTPEM
+967 GKVDTYANQVTPDM
-981 EDYEVRVGGV
+981 EDYEVRIGGV
-991 IKGVRPVVTK
+991 IKAVRPIVTK
-1001 TGKAMAFVQLEDLT
+1001 TGKPMAFVQLEDLT
-1015 STIEVIVFPKVFEE
+1015 ATIEVIVFTRVFEE
-1029 RRNLLLSDTVVIVR
+1029 CRELLLSDNVVIVR

-1049 TAAGDE
+1049 SAAGDD
-1055 EERAEEAKVIADDIL
+1055 EERGDVAKVIADQIL

-1075 GHESWVRNQI
+1075 GHESWVRNQV
-1085 VHLDIPVDAT
+1085 VHLDVPGEAT
-1095 PEQMSALEAILAR
+1095 PEQMASLQDILGR

-1113 RVVMHLPRGD
+1113 RVVLHLQRAD

-1132 KFRIQGGGL
+1132 KFRVQGGGL
-1141 AGDRAQRDIDG
+1141 AGDRAQREIAA
-1152 LFLRPVWRIEVVRKR
+1152 LFGRPVWRLEVIRRR
-1167 APERQP
+1167 APERQVSA
-1173 NGGRQPRTLVTT
+1173 GRQPRTLVGS
-1185 TVSG
+1185 TVGG